1 MKATETIQYEGK
13 LLGVYLETS
22 TTDERKAHIS
32 YFIDGTEITDWS
44 KLVTRYQRILT
55 ALADNLC
62 EGYNVIK
69 WSY

>member
-22 TTDERKAHIS
+22 TADERKAHIS

-62 EGYNVIK
+62 EGLNVIK

>member
-1 MKATETIQYEGK
+1 MKATETIQCEGK

-22 TTDERKAHIS
+22 TADERKAHIS
-32 YFIDGTEITDWS
+32 YFIDGIEVTDWS
-44 KLVTRYQRILT
+44 KIANRYQRILT

-62 EGYNVIK
+62 EGMNVIK